1 MASLEPHCF
10 PALVFHSIV
19 NKHIKIIHIIT
30 RMDMGGSAQN
40 TLLTA
45 LHHDS
50 QHYNVLLIK
59 GSTLESAMTKSETKL
74 VEDQLENAKQKGIE
88 IINVPSLVRRIS
100 PIKDVRGLVALF
112 RHIRKI
118 GPHIVHTHTSKA
130 GILGRLAAWMARVPI
145 VIHTPHGHVFYGH
158 FGTSLSRMFLQM
170 EKLLSKIT
178 HHQIALTP
186 EEGNDYLDLGVAKSN
201 NLSVIHSGVDL
212 NCFKGSAAESNPRRN
227 ELAIPP
233 DSLVVGYVGWLIH
246 IKGVTYLVKAMAEVV
261 QRHPNSLLVLVG
273 KGDEK
278 GEEEVKLNKQV
289 ENLGIADNVRF
300 LGWRP
305 DVDEIMGC
313 FDIFVLPS
321 LNEGMGRVLVEAM
334 ATGLPIVASRVGG
347 IPDLVKH
354 GENGLLIPPADEGA
368 LERAISDLLNDKA
381 RRKRMGETGKKMCRP
396 YSVEAMVDKID
407 NLYSRLLARI
417 FHESASRDREDGRA
431 TRQPQGVGSEAYLNG
446 TSQEPTPEDARK
458 DVHIRGRS
466 R

>member
-1 MASLEPHCF
+1 
-10 PALVFHSIV
+10 
-19 NKHIKIIHIIT
+19 
-30 RMDMGGSAQN
+30 
-40 TLLTA
+40 
-45 LHHDS
+45 
-50 QHYNVLLIK
+50 
-59 GSTLESAMTKSETKL
+59 MTKAETKL
-74 VEDQLENAKQKGIE
+74 VEDQLETAKKKGIE
-88 IINVPSLVRRIS
+88 IIDVPSLVRRIS
-100 PIKDVRGLVALF
+100 PINDVRALIALS

-118 GPHIVHTHTSKA
+118 EPHIVHTHTSKA

-158 FGTSLSRMFLQM
+158 FGRLLSRMFLQM
-170 EKLLSKIT
+170 EKLLGRIT

-186 EEGNDYLDLGVAKSN
+186 EEGNDYLNLGVAKSN
-201 NLSVIHSGVDL
+201 NISVIHSGVDL
-212 NCFKGSAAESNPRRN
+212 SCFKRSKTESNPGRN

-233 DSLVVGYVGWLIH
+233 DSLVVGYVGWLIP
-246 IKGVTYLVKAMAEVV
+246 IKGVTHLVNAMAEVV

-273 KGDEK
+273 KGDDK
-278 GEEEVKLNKQV
+278 GGEAIKLREQV
-289 ENLGIADNVRF
+289 QSLGLTDKVLF

-305 DVDEIMGC
+305 DVNEITGC

-334 ATGLPIVASRVGG
+334 AAGLPIVASRVGG

-354 GENGLLIPPADEGA
+354 GENGLLVPPANAGA
-368 LERAISDLLNDKA
+368 LEQAISDLLSDKA
-381 RRKRMGETGKKMCRP
+381 KRKRMGETGKRMCRP
-396 YSVEAMVDKID
+396 YSIEAMVDKID

-417 FHESASRDREDGRA
+417 FHESASRDREDGRS

-446 TSQEPTPEDARK
+446 TSQEPTPEDARE

>member
-1 MASLEPHCF
+1 L
-10 PALVFHSIV
+10 
-19 NKHIKIIHIIT
+19 IKKIKVTHIIT

-50 QHYNVLLIK
+50 QHYNVWLLK
-59 GSTLESAMTKSETKL
+59 GSTLESAMTQDEIKI
-74 VEDQLENAKQKGIE
+74 VEDQLETAKKQGIE
-88 IINVPSLVRRIS
+88 IIDVPSMVRRIS
-100 PIKDVRGLVALF
+100 PINDVRGLVALF
-112 RHIRKI
+112 HHIRKME
-118 GPHIVHTHTSKA
+118 PHIVHTHTSKA

-158 FGTSLSRMFLQM
+158 FGRSLSRMFLQM
-170 EKLLSKIT
+170 EKLLGRIT

-186 EEGNDYLDLGVAKSN
+186 EEGKDYLNLGVAKSN
-201 NLSVIHSGVDL
+201 NISVIHSGVDL
-212 NCFKGSAAESNPRRN
+212 NCFKRSKTKSNPRRN
-227 ELAIPP
+227 ELGIPP
-233 DSLVVGYVGWLIH
+233 DSLVVGYVGWLIP
-246 IKGVTYLVKAMAEVV
+246 IKGVTYLVNAMAEVV

-278 GEEEVKLNKQV
+278 GEEEIKLSKQV

-305 DVDEIMGC
+305 DVNEIMGC

-334 ATGLPIVASRVGG
+334 SAGLPIVASRVGG
-347 IPDLVKH
+347 IPDLLKD
-354 GENGLLIPPADEGA
+354 GENGLLVPPANAGA
-368 LERAISDLLNDKA
+368 LEQAISDLLSDKD

-396 YSVEAMVDKID
+396 YSIEAMVDKID

-417 FHESASRDREDGRA
+417 FHESASRDREDGRV
-431 TRQPQGVGSEAYLNG
+431 TW
-446 TSQEPTPEDARK
+446 
-458 DVHIRGRS
+458 
-466 R
+466 